1 MELRVREYK
10 FNDGEKKVEYVIPPT
25 NTPFFSVVFSK
36 KGEVRMVAIHQ
47 RVLEYHEAVVLMS
60 LLCGV
65 IKNEVGLKKGVKV
78 RGDEERIQ

>member
-10 FNDGEKKVEYVIPPT
+10 FNNGEKKVEYVIPPT
-25 NTPFFSVVFSK
+25 NTPFFSVVFGK
-36 KGEVRMVAIHQ
+36 EGEVRMVAIHQ

-65 IKNEVGLKKGVKV
+65 IRSKVPTKEVME
-78 RGDEERIQ
+78 DERKEE